1 MEQQKR
7 IRLAQLTA
15 AQYDAILN
23 HCNSNIFVTDGQGMI
38 LYANDATE
46 RALNC
51 DFAHLRQMDIYQ
63 LMERGY
69 TSHSSSADAIRT
81 RQKAFAVYTNNLGE
95 EIATTSIPVMDESG
109 QIELVVTRSDEV
121 GSILAQQKELDRY
134 RSLYK
139 EALARSDS
147 PRETLVAEAPRMR
160 EILATLE
167 KYAQSDAAILLTG
180 ESGTGKEVLAN
191 YIKRNSARH
200 DDAFLSVNCAAI
212 PNELIESELF
222 GYERGA
228 FTGAN
233 RDGKPGIFE
242 LANGGTIF
250 LDEVGELS
258 LVAQS
263 KLLRVLE
270 NGEFR
275 RVGGSKTH
283 KADVRVISATNRDL
297 KKMITQGQFRADLYY
312 RLCVIPVEIPPLRER
327 EEDIR
332 PLSELFLGIF
342 NRKYRMERR
351 LSPELLT
358 RLLCYPWP
366 GNIRELRNVL
376 ENYVITGSE
385 PELWSGGPSNAEPTS
400 APPPEPVYDAPLR
413 TVLERTEQNCVRSVL
428 ERCGW
433 DVPLAAEQ
441 LGIHRSVL
449 YKKMAKYGLSR
460 SARNSR

>member
-95 EIATTSIPVMDESG
+95 EIATTSIPVMDDSG

-228 FTGAN
+228 FPA
-233 RDGKPGIFE
+233 PI
-242 LANGGTIF
+242 GTASRVF
-250 LDEVGELS
+250 SSWPMAGPSFWMRWENSPWSLS
-258 LVAQS
+258 P
-263 KLLRVLE
+263 
-270 NGEFR
+270 NCCGYW
-275 RVGGSKTH
+275 KTVNSEGW
-283 KADVRVISATNRDL
+283 AAARPIRQTCVSSQPLIVIS
-297 KKMITQGQFRADLYY
+297 KK
-312 RLCVIPVEIPPLRER
+312 
-327 EEDIR
+327 
-332 PLSELFLGIF
+332 
-342 NRKYRMERR
+342 
-351 LSPELLT
+351 
-358 RLLCYPWP
+358 
-366 GNIRELRNVL
+366 
-376 ENYVITGSE
+376 
-385 PELWSGGPSNAEPTS
+385 
-400 APPPEPVYDAPLR
+400 
-413 TVLERTEQNCVRSVL
+413 
-428 ERCGW
+428 
-433 DVPLAAEQ
+433 
-441 LGIHRSVL
+441 
-449 YKKMAKYGLSR
+449 
-460 SARNSR
+460 